1 MPEIVCN
8 TTPLQYLHQA
18 GVLHILPTLYGR
30 ILVPRAVADEIG
42 VGMKACCLPWIASR
56 MQGSG
61 WQRIHGATSLNW
73 RENCDRDEGAQM
85 ALILIGVI
93 FKISDLPFSQ
103 EPPSLSC
110 VSCDSWFIIL
120 QPARN

>member
-1 MPEIVCN
+1 MFPPFANPLRSLTKNAGMPEIVCN

-18 GVLHILPTLYGR
+18 GLLHILPALYDR

-56 MQGSG
+56 MRGSG
-61 WQRIHGATSLNW
+61 RQRIHGATSLNW

-85 ALILIGVI
+85 ALILNWGH
-93 FKISDLPFSQ
+93 FLNQ
-103 EPPSLSC
+103 
-110 VSCDSWFIIL
+110 
-120 QPARN
+120 